1 MNYCQ
6 KGRELLLDL
15 KRADFLPANDDEG
28 VRLIISEMNEI
39 LAKISDIS
47 DGIDMSDNSD
57 RTESVKPTISYYLEC
72 LQRNNRYINRLNQHQ
87 LSIRIMK

>member
-28 VRLIISEMNEI
+28 VRLLISEMNEI
-39 LAKISDIS
+39 VAKLTDITNS
-47 DGIDMSDNSD
+47 TDLSDNSVHA
-57 RTESVKPTISYYLEC
+57 ESVKPTVSYYLEC
-72 LQRNNRYINRLNQHQ
+72 LQRNNRYINR
-87 LSIRIMK
+87 

>member
-28 VRLIISEMNEI
+28 VRLLISEMNEI
-39 LAKISDIS
+39 LAKMTDIANS
-47 DGIDMSDNSD
+47 TDMSNGSAYS
-57 RTESVKPTISYYLEC
+57 ESVKSTISYYLEC
-72 LQRNNRYINRLNQHQ
+72 LERNNRYINR
-87 LSIRIMK
+87 